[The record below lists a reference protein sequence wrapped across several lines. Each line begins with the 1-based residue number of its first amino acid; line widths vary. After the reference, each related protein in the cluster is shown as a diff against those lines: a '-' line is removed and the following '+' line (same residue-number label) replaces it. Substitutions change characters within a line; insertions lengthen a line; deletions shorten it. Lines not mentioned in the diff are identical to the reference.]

1 MADELKVRRAKEED
15 IESIADL
22 MYRLKKLN
30 EEFDTNFEVS
40 SRAKERIMNSL
51 KESIP
56 DSKGCILLVGTI
68 KQKVVSMIRAE
79 LRERKFYEPPVDVRI
94 TDFYILPE
102 VRRRGLGGVM
112 ITKLREEMKKDG
124 LSLLTV
130 EYPAF
135 NVIAKNF
142 YEKLGFK
149 PNISVLRYIERDS
162 KK

>member
-30 EEFDTNFEVS
+30 AEFDTHFEVS
-40 SRAKERIMNSL
+40 PNAKDRILSSL

-56 DSKGCILLVGTI
+56 DSKGCILLVGTM
-68 KQKVVSMIRAE
+68 KQKVVSVIRAE
-79 LRERKFYEPPVDVRI
+79 LRERKFYEPPIDVRI

-102 VRRRGLGGVM
+102 MRRRGLGGIM
-112 ITKLREEMKKDG
+112 IAKLREEMQKAG

-142 YEKLGFK
+142 YEKLGFT
-149 PNISVLRYIERDS
+149 PNISVLRYMERDNN
-162 KK
+162 K

>member
-1 MADELKVRRAKEED
+1 MADELKVRRAKQED

-40 SRAKERIMNSL
+40 KNAKERILSSL
-51 KESIP
+51 KDSIP
-56 DSKGCILLVGTI
+56 DSKGCILLVGTV
-68 KQKVVSMIRAE
+68 KEKVVSVIRAE

-102 VRRRGLGGVM
+102 TRRRGLGGIM
-112 ITKLREEMKKDG
+112 ISKLREEMQKAG

-142 YEKLGFK
+142 YDKLGFK
-149 PNISVLRYIERDS
+149 PNITILRYMEREG
-162 KK
+162 KN